1 MSDSQYKD
9 GMKMHFGSTILYCL
23 MAALVGFVI
32 RAESHSKSVEVRLVQ
47 LERRTDTIETDLR
60 AIKTSLHE
68 IRSDVRLLVNG
79 VNRQ

>member
-1 MSDSQYKD
+1 
-9 GMKMHFGSTILYCL
+9 MHIGSTILYCL

-32 RAESHSKSVEVRLVQ
+32 RAESHSQSVEVRIAQ

-68 IRSDVRLLVNG
+68 IRSDVRLLVKG
-79 VNRQ
+79 VNRL